1 MMTES
6 IRQSGIADAGAV
18 VAWGFRIVLIWLF
31 PPSEGGLSRYY
42 ARYSGPDRG
51 FLVYQMAP
59 HHTSLPEHER
69 QIRSFHVRR
78 KRTRPFRCLVRHDWA
93 G

>member
-31 PPSEGGLSRYY
+31 PP
-42 ARYSGPDRG
+42 
-51 FLVYQMAP
+51 
-59 HHTSLPEHER
+59 
-69 QIRSFHVRR
+69 
-78 KRTRPFRCLVRHDWA
+78 K
-93 G
+93 

>member
-6 IRQSGIADAGAV
+6 IRQSGIADVGAV
-18 VAWGFRIVLIWLF
+18 VAWGFRILLIWQF
-31 PPSEGGLSRYY
+31 PQVREGLVVTTHDIAGRIE
-42 ARYSGPDRG
+42 A
-51 FLVYQMAP
+51 LVYQMAP